1 MKKIILTGGGTAGHV
16 TPHLALLPLL
26 KAEGFEVHYI
36 GSRDGMEKELVEAAG
51 IPYHGISA
59 GKLRRYM
66 HVKNITDVFRVIRG
80 FGNAFGII
88 RRIQPNIIFSKGGF
102 VTVPVLAAARV
113 LRVKSVSHESDLTPG
128 LANRISG
135 PFTNKICVSFPETLA
150 HLPTNKGVLTG
161 SPIRKELLQGDREKG
176 LELCQ
181 WSDGGKPVI
190 IITGGSLGA
199 AAINNA
205 VREVLPQLLSK
216 YRVIHLCGKG
226 NLAETEYPGYV
237 QFEYVRDELANL
249 YALADIAVSRAGA
262 NTLFELLA
270 MKKPNLLIP
279 LPQESSRGDQ
289 ILNAE
294 SFALQGFSKILPEG
308 KITNER
314 LLNAIDLLYND
325 RKIYKNNM
333 ATHEQN
339 DGVTRVMNVINDVL
353 NNQP

>member
-16 TPHLALLPLL
+16 TPNLALLPLL

-36 GSRDGMEKELVEAAG
+36 GSKTGMEKELVEAEG

-59 GKLRRYM
+59 GKLRRYLDI
-66 HVKNITDVFRVIRG
+66 KNVTDIFRVIRG
-80 FGNAFGII
+80 FGNAFSII
-88 RRIQPNIIFSKGGF
+88 RQLKPDIIFSKGGF
-102 VTVPVLAAARV
+102 VTVPVLAAGRM
-113 LRVKSVSHESDLTPG
+113 LRVKTVSHESDLTPG

-150 HLPTNKGVLTG
+150 HLPAHKGVLTG
-161 SPIRKELLQGDREKG
+161 SPIRKELLQGDKKKG
-176 LELCQ
+176 LEICQ

-190 IITGGSLGA
+190 MVTGGSLGA

-205 VREVLPQLLSK
+205 IREILPRLLAR
-216 YRVIHLCGKG
+216 YRVVHLCGKG
-226 NLAETEYPGYV
+226 NLSDTELPGYA
-237 QFEYVRDELANL
+237 QFEYVKEGLADL

-262 NTLFELLA
+262 NTLFEFLA

-279 LPQESSRGDQ
+279 LPIESSRGDQ

-308 KITNER
+308 KITDER
-314 LLNAIDLLYND
+314 LLNAIDVLYNE
-325 RKIYKNNM
+325 RELYSANM
-333 ATHEQN
+333 VTHEQN
-339 DGVTRVMNVINDVL
+339 DGAARVMAVLKDTINNIL
-353 NNQP
+353 

>member
-16 TPHLALLPLL
+16 TPNIALLPLL
-26 KAEGFEVHYI
+26 KAQGFEIHYI
-36 GSRDGMEKELVEAAG
+36 GSKDGLEKELIEAEG

-59 GKLRRYM
+59 GKLRRYFDI
-66 HVKNITDVFRVIRG
+66 KNITDIFRVIRG
-80 FGNAFGII
+80 FGNAFSII
-88 RRIQPNIIFSKGGF
+88 RQIKPDIVFSKGGF
-102 VTVPVLAAARV
+102 VTVPVLAAARM

-128 LANRISG
+128 LANKISG

-150 HLPTNKGVLTG
+150 HLPTHKGVLTG
-161 SPIRKELLQGDREKG
+161 SPIRKELLQGDKSKG

-190 IITGGSLGA
+190 IVTGGSLGA

-205 VREVLPQLLSK
+205 VREILPQLLSK

-226 NLAETEYPGYV
+226 NLAEIELPGYA
-237 QFEYVRDELANL
+237 QFEYVKDELADL
-249 YALADIAVSRAGA
+249 YALADIVVSRAGA
-262 NTLFELLA
+262 NTLFELLS

-279 LPQESSRGDQ
+279 LPQGSSRGDQ

-308 KITNER
+308 KITDER
-314 LLNAIDLLYND
+314 LLNSIDLLYNE
-325 RKIYKNNM
+325 RTIYANNM
-333 ATHEQN
+333 AAHELN
-339 DGVTRVMNVINDVL
+339 DGAAQVITVINDVI
-353 NNQP
+353 NNQS